1 VVLFSFKRAIA
12 VVALSTLTA
21 LTAWPQAKQPQWKDR
36 AEYDLY
42 DSISKEQN
50 PQTKLGL
57 LGQWKEKYPASEY
70 KDLRSQTLLDTHRV
84 MNNAKGMYDTA
95 KDITAENPKNFLG
108 LYWLNL
114 LTVSMNDKSEPA
126 LAAGEKAGKD
136 FLAIMDDT
144 FSPTNKKAEVS
155 EDAWK
160 KERATTE
167 SLAYRTL
174 GWVAM
179 QRNQNEEAEKNFVEV
194 LKRNP
199 ADTQVSL
206 FTGTVI
212 ARQRKLEKQSAALY
226 HFARAGAYDGQGAL
240 PQQLRDQ
247 MKGTFEKNYVNFHGD
262 KEGMDKVMEAAKA
275 SALPPDDFKI
285 LSKDEILIG
294 KEEELKKSN
303 PVLALWV
310 GIKRQLQDANGAQ
323 YFDGTL
329 KNAAIPGGVDV
340 GGTKVEKLK
349 GTLISHKPAVNPKE
363 LVVGISSPEMSEVTI
378 RLETPLRGKAPAGT
392 PLEFA
397 GAPVEFTPDPFNLV
411 FEVENKDLTGWPAQ
425 AAAPKPGGAKKGG
438 KK

>member
-1 VVLFSFKRAIA
+1 MDAVIGVIRWSADLSIWTRLAGRITLSLYSAFVKLVGAVLVRKALPAPGNIFIRPDARRHVVLFSFKRAIA

-57 LGQWKEKYPASEY
+57 LSQWKQKYPTSEY
-70 KDLRSQTLLDTHRV
+70 KDLRYQTLLDTHRV

-95 KDITAENPKNFLG
+95 KEMIAENPKSFLG

-114 LTVSMNDKSEPA
+114 LTVSMGDKSERPGD
-126 LAAGEKAGKD
+126 GEKAGKA
-136 FLAIMDDT
+136 FLAIMDET

-155 EDAWK
+155 EEAWK

-179 QRNQNEEAEKNFVEV
+179 QRNQNEEAENNFVEV

-199 ADTQVSL
+199 ADTQVSI
-206 FTGTVI
+206 FAGTVI

-226 HFARAGAYDGQGAL
+226 HFARAGHFEGQGAL

-247 MKGTFEKNYVNFHGD
+247 MKATFEKNYVNFHGD
-262 KEGMDKVMEAAKA
+262 KAGIEEVIAKVKA
-275 SALPPDDFKI
+275 EALPAEGFKI
-285 LSKDEILIG
+285 PSKDELLIEQ
-294 KEEELKKSN
+294 EEGLKKTN

-310 GIKRQLQDANGAQ
+310 GIKRQLQDANGAT
-323 YFDGTL
+323 YFDSTL
-329 KNAAIPGGVDV
+329 KNAAIPGGVMV
-340 GGTKVEKLK
+340 GETKVEKLK

-363 LVVGISSPEMSEVTI
+363 LVVAS
-378 RLETPLRGKAPAGT
+378 LRRKC
-392 PLEFA
+392 
-397 GAPVEFTPDPFNLV
+397 
-411 FEVENKDLTGWPAQ
+411 Q
-425 AAAPKPGGAKKGG
+425 R
-438 KK
+438 

>member
-1 VVLFSFKRAIA
+1 MLFSFKRAIA
-12 VVALSTLTA
+12 VVALTTLTA

-57 LGQWKEKYPASEY
+57 LNQWKEKYPASDY
-70 KDLRSQTLLDTHRV
+70 ADLRYQTLLDTYRV
-84 MNNAKGMYDTA
+84 MNNAKGMYDTSKEMVSA
-95 KDITAENPKNFLG
+95 NPKSFLG

-114 LTVSMNDKSEPA
+114 LTVSMNDKSEAA
-126 LAAGEKAGKD
+126 LDTGEKAGKG
-136 FLAIMDDT
+136 FLAIMDET
-144 FSPTNKKAEVS
+144 FSPTNKKPDIS
-155 EDAWK
+155 EEAWK

-167 SLAYRTL
+167 SLAHRTL

-179 QRNQNEEAEKNFVEV
+179 QRNQNEEAEKQFEEV

-206 FTGTVI
+206 FAGTVI
-212 ARQRKLEKQSAALY
+212 ARQRKLEKQSDALY
-226 HFARAGAYDGQGAL
+226 HFARAGHYDGPGAL

-262 KEGMDKVMEAAKA
+262 KEGMDKVIELAK
-275 SALPPDDFKI
+275 SNPIPPDGFKI
-285 LSKDEILIG
+285 MSKDEILIAG
-294 KEEELKKSN
+294 EEELKKTN

-310 GIKRQLQDANGAQ
+310 SIKRQLQDANGAQ
-323 YFDGTL
+323 YFEGSL
-329 KNAAIPGGVDV
+329 KNTHIPGGVEI
-340 GGTKVEKLK
+340 GGAKVEKLK

-363 LVVGISSPEMSEVTI
+363 IVVGLSSAEMSEVTI

-392 PLEFA
+392 VLEFA

-425 AAAPKPGGAKKGG
+425 AAAPKPAPKAGAKK
-438 KK
+438 K